1 MQNNANYSY
10 TSYIY
15 GLEKKP
21 PQNSLIRKSSWSS
34 RIIPIFC
41 GKTSPGTFCA
51 GLGSKAGTEISPTYG
66 EKARKNLVFSCWDVK
81 KLRTWWF
88 QEQWMGI
95 QCEND
100 GTAWL
105 ILVRY
110 EGEDEPNHHKFRLR
124 SHQNVRI
131 SHGRWMKFCR
141 VRVILAFNRQHLRTQ
156 KLLLDIPWFLAFC
169 PSNWLSKKVS

>member
-1 MQNNANYSY
+1 MIVPHHPHFLWQNISRDVLCWAWFQGRDWNFTNIWGESQ
-10 TSYIY
+10 
-15 GLEKKP
+15 EK
-21 PQNSLIRKSSWSS
+21 S
-34 RIIPIFC
+34 R
-41 GKTSPGTFCA
+41 
-51 GLGSKAGTEISPTYG
+51 
-66 EKARKNLVFSCWDVK
+66 VFSCWDVK